1 MALTKRQ
8 AHGDLPDPLR
18 ERPGIVSTVHSRP
31 ASLDTRARHALLDKH
46 RGPRAHTLSC
56 RMSRTFPRKQES
68 PSTPHSLDR
77 TSLACSSRLSLL
89 GSGGPDALPPRPVF
103 LIRPSLCVLPITR
116 VWCFCQQRLGSLG
129 ALPARPEPLL
139 GGPQRRVHLSHLR
152 FDRVAGPETG
162 LGLQDAP
169 AVHFLQLVGA
179 TNTRLL
185 RALLCRAGQ
194 EAWRIRATRTAR
206 RDPLA
211 ERLRWTRFAHSG
223 PPQCVN
229 GNRQRMGRVPRLALP
244 TGTSLRLSGPLPS

>member
-1 MALTKRQ
+1 MLCNIGFVSVNVALQLPDLRFERLQILKAAALVIAHRLLSMALTKRQ

-77 TSLACSSRLSLL
+77 TSLACSSRLPLL

-129 ALPARPEPLL
+129 ALLCLVQL
-139 GGPQRRVHLSHLR
+139 GYDKTLVVFRAHLVALQLRDLRCEVFQRL
-152 FDRVAGPETG
+152 RVAAHRFEQ
-162 LGLQDAP
+162 QDA
-169 AVHFLQLVGA
+169 
-179 TNTRLL
+179 
-185 RALLCRAGQ
+185 
-194 EAWRIRATRTAR
+194 
-206 RDPLA
+206 LA
-211 ERLRWTRFAHSG
+211 QARFAHPH
-223 PPQCVN
+223 PP
-229 GNRQRMGRVPRLALP
+229 
-244 TGTSLRLSGPLPS
+244 